1 MSDSSVWLMLICA
14 FAGAL
19 ALVLVLLARSGKPA
33 RRAIEAAPCLVSE
46 APADHPPPGA
56 ALREVSG
63 GRSARRHELRK
74 SLTSIGRDPSVNDMV
89 LPFDTVSARHAVIEF
104 RGGLFYLRD
113 LRSSNG
119 TFAGGKRLGDGEALL
134 KDGDRIR
141 FDTYE
146 YEFVTGV
153 PSAGKTRLHVDAVPA
168 PEEPMTLLKPST
180 CPNHPAWQGSERC
193 QQCGQGVCKLCIR
206 DQGGRRLCPSCAG
219 A

>member
-1 MSDSSVWLMLICA
+1 MSDSSIWLMLIGV
-14 FAGAL
+14 FGGAL

-46 APADHPPPGA
+46 APSGHPPAGA
-56 ALREVSG
+56 ALREVG
-63 GRSARRHELRK
+63 GNRPARRYELRK
-74 SLTSIGRDPSVNDMV
+74 SVTAIGRDPSLNDMV
-89 LPFDTVSARHAVIEF
+89 LPYDTVSARHAVIEY

-119 TFAGGKRLGDGEALL
+119 TFAGGKRLGDCEVLL
-134 KDGDRIR
+134 KEGDRVR

-146 YEFVTGV
+146 YEFATGA
-153 PSAGKTRLHVDAVPA
+153 PSAGKTRLHVDALPEV
-168 PEEPMTLLKPST
+168 EEPRTLLKPAT

-193 QQCGQGVCKLCIR
+193 EACGQGVCRLCIR
-206 DQGGRRLCPSCAG
+206 EKDGRRICPACAG